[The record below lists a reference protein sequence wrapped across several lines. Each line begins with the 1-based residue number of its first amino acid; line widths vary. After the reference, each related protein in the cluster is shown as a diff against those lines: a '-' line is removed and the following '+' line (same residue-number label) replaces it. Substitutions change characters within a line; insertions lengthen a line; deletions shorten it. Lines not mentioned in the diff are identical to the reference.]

1 MKNPKLLSAIAWFS
15 SQMLRFSCI
24 AVFVCVFCICIWWQ
38 VKWVFLLPYP
48 MPEFQVSQVFF
59 LSSMISTFLHRWG
72 NKCLLLGI
80 YDCIPEIPVLF
91 FHFDFIGICVKDLEM
106 RIRTSQ
112 PTSVFLY
119 SCFHLYFCICTFVQE
134 LYMFSVFV
142 VFHLYLSH
150 FPRCKIQ

>member
-1 MKNPKLLSAIAWFS
+1 MHC
-15 SQMLRFSCI
+15 CI
-24 AVFVCVFCICIWWQ
+24 CLCFCICIWRQ

-91 FHFDFIGICVKDLEM
+91 FHFDFIDICVKDLEM

-112 PTSVFLY
+112 PTSVFCIHIFICIFVFVSVLKNY
-119 SCFHLYFCICTFVQE
+119 ICSAYLLFFICICPTFLGAKYSNWGNLRLAIVQASI
-134 LYMFSVFV
+134 L
-142 VFHLYLSH
+142 
-150 FPRCKIQ
+150 

>member
-1 MKNPKLLSAIAWFS
+1 MHC
-15 SQMLRFSCI
+15 CI
-24 AVFVCVFCICIWWQ
+24 CMCFCIYIWRQ

-119 SCFHLYFCICTFVQE
+119 SYFHLYFCICICVKE